1 MFVLSEVFKALAH
14 LFNTLFNIL
23 YFLLII
29 RVVMSWFAV
38 NPCNE
43 IVQVIYKITDV
54 ILAPFRRLP
63 LRIGMMDFSPIL
75 AFLALWFLRDI
86 IVGILVQLAMRF
98 A

>member
-1 MFVLSEVFKALAH
+1 
-14 LFNTLFNIL
+14 
-23 YFLLII
+23 
-29 RVVMSWFAV
+29 MSWFAV

>member
-29 RVVMSWFAV
+29 RVVLSWFAV
-38 NPCNE
+38 NPYNE

>member
-29 RVVMSWFAV
+29 RVVLSWFAV
-38 NPCNE
+38 NPYNE

-54 ILAPFRRLP
+54 ILTPFRRIP